1 MGDRHC
7 ARPLVTATLG
17 LATESKK
24 KSDGASR
31 GLLKV
36 FLVLW
41 LELPKGVGVR
51 RITRESCLRRVL
63 INFWISIRK

>member
-24 KSDGASR
+24 KSDRGSR

-41 LELPKGVGVR
+41 LELPSEGVR
-51 RITRESCLRRVL
+51 RITRESCLRIVL